1 MPRTKAK
8 KIQIG
13 TKSLTYGKQ
22 VEAMLDSNDLYD
34 KKDFISLRRRLE
46 EEGYL
51 WIRGIIPK
59 NIIMKARNAMLTQ
72 AHKENSIII
81 NKKSSLNDARMFRKG
96 SKWSEGYCIDG
107 ITGSE
112 TNERNNI
119 NINAWEDI
127 GPSNICQAVY
137 NGVHIRTFWKL
148 LFGEKAT
155 KPLVK
160 QTFLRL
166 MGSSGTVQ
174 HADYYYFKRDTH
186 IFSGHD
192 GLNAQHAAKQYLS
205 SQNMWKPDTYEVKGY
220 NNDRREKGNIDDMD
234 EKDSDIL
241 VCNVCESIYLKSE
254 LDAARRNRINKAL
267 NSKKGDFGME
277 GEWHCPICA
286 SLPLSIYTT
295 WISLSELNAPRDSI
309 LAMVPRSHLLKQWDL
324 PLNNAQLPGDFN
336 WKLKWVIPKHVDYG
350 DIIIFNIKTI
360 HASSLNVSSPR
371 SFRCSFDTRLQLM
384 PIKKIYK
391 KSVRKSKNKKIMPS
405 PHPGLKF
412 KVIVDDKH
420 NDEDD

>member
-1 MPRTKAK
+1 MSRTKSN

-13 TKSLTYGKQ
+13 SKSLTYGTQ
-22 VEAMLDSNDLYD
+22 VESMLDSNDLYD

-59 NIIMKARNAMLTQ
+59 TIIMKARHAMLSQ

-81 NKKSSLNDARMFRKG
+81 NKKSSLNDARIFRKG
-96 SKWSEGYCIDG
+96 SKFSEGYCIDG

-166 MGSSGTVQ
+166 MGSSGTVE

-186 IFSGHD
+186 IFSGQD
-192 GLNAQHAAKQYLS
+192 GIHAQQAAKQYLS
-205 SQNMWKPDTYEVKGY
+205 SNNMWIPELYEVKEY
-220 NNDRREKGNIDDMD
+220 NNNNKTEKEDINNMD
-234 EKDSDIL
+234 EKECDKLECSI
-241 VCNVCESIYLKSE
+241 CQSIYLKSE
-254 LDAARRNRINKAL
+254 LDTVRIKRIDKSL
-267 NSKKGDFGME
+267 NSKNGDFGME
-277 GEWHCPICA
+277 GEWHCPVCA
-286 SLPLSIYTT
+286 ALPLSIYTT

-309 LAMVPRSHLLKQWDL
+309 LAMVPKSHLLKQWDL

-350 DIIIFNIKTI
+350 DIIIFNIKTV
-360 HASSLNVSSPR
+360 HAASLNKSSPR

-384 PIKKIYK
+384 PTT
-391 KSVRKSKNKKIMPS
+391 
-405 PHPGLKF
+405 
-412 KVIVDDKH
+412 
-420 NDEDD
+420 E